1 MTVEELKVILELE
14 TKGFNKQ
21 AESAKRSLND
31 TEKAA
36 TSLKDKL
43 KKIFGGTFAGLS
55 TEANK
60 AKSSMANS
68 MSGIAKESEKVNSS
82 LGKVRSI
89 MRDLKI
95 SAFGGR
101 LSSGL
106 IDATAEAKSY
116 MQELVG
122 CEQAVSQLNEIL
134 KDCDPGSKEYAE
146 GSQKV
151 SEYTARINEL
161 TQKLESMPNFGT
173 HGLFQDT
180 GPISNIKTLKAQM
193 GGLRDYVSGIRSGF
207 TEVFQVTPVGR
218 FATRVGSAFT
228 GIKRFIIG
236 AKNDIGTFGKKILDV
251 GKHFGIFGRRAG
263 NAGSSVKNFI
273 KSALGIGSLVVLFNK
288 LKSAASEGFN
298 NLSQYSGRTSS
309 DLAMLRG
316 SLTQVKNSLATAFAP
331 ILTVIA
337 PIIQTFVNLI
347 TTACNALAMFFGA
360 LTGQKTVTVA
370 KAGLGDIAAGAGS
383 AADAT
388 GAANGAAEEY
398 QRTLMGFDQINKLDD
413 TSGSGGGSGGGGG
426 VGGGAGFSTA
436 EISTA
441 ASGWAER
448 VKEAWRNADFTDIG
462 SIIASKINSAM
473 DSINWTSIKEKCNK
487 VAKSIGTFINGFVAT
502 LDWGQVGYTLSQG
515 LITAV
520 DMISTFLQ
528 TVDWA
533 QIGRSVIQFIA
544 GIDWKGL
551 FASAAGLLGS
561 IAGGFAALIGGAI
574 SEAWAGVKAYFMPY
588 LNKDGVSIVDGIF
601 WGIVDGIKGIASWIK
616 KNIFDPFTKG
626 FKKAFGIS
634 SPSKEMKKLGGYLI
648 DGLLQ
653 GLKNNKITK
662 FFSGLVKDLG
672 KFFKNPVGSIK
683 IAIDKSVDKA
693 KTLYDSFKN
702 STVVKTLTSSL
713 TSAWNNAYGQ
723 YHSVYSRDVKKTL
736 YGGVDSSFTNTKVLY
751 DNVYSKE
758 VKINVK
764 GHLDSEAQKAYSVM
778 GAGTG
783 TWNMTITRGYAAGGG
798 LYSNGSWKPV
808 TQFAGGGVP
817 NAGQMFVAREAGPE
831 LVGTIGGHT
840 AVMNNDQI
848 VSSVAAGVAR
858 AVASVMGSIGGQTAV
873 VLEGDA
879 QNLFRVIRTEA
890 RNYVNATGRS
900 PFPV

>member
-1 MTVEELKVILELE
+1 MTVEELLVKIKADTTGLSDKAEGAKKSIKGISEEAEKVHKKLNLLGRLNWGGNNKTVNKYQREIDKTVKKIDNLKKQLNSLGDGAKAPTPAFKSLAKDIDQAKKKADEANDAVERMITAGKELGLSDKE
-14 TKGFNKQ
+14 ATTAAMQDKSWGASEKAYARLADLQKRMKALKASGGAFQESKEFISLNKQ
-21 AESAKRSLND
+21 ISSAN
-31 TEKAA
+31 EKLRELRR
-36 TSLKDKL
+36 LK
-43 KKIFGGTFAGLS
+43 
-55 TEANK
+55 
-60 AKSSMANS
+60 
-68 MSGIAKESEKVNSS
+68 
-82 LGKVRSI
+82 
-89 MRDLKI
+89 
-95 SAFGGR
+95 
-101 LSSGL
+101 
-106 IDATAEAKSY
+106 AEA
-116 MQELVG
+116 L
-122 CEQAVSQLNEIL
+122 
-134 KDCDPGSKEYAE
+134 
-146 GSQKV
+146 
-151 SEYTARINEL
+151 
-161 TQKLESMPNFGT
+161 
-173 HGLFQDT
+173 
-180 GPISNIKTLKAQM
+180 
-193 GGLRDYVSGIRSGF
+193 
-207 TEVFQVTPVGR
+207 
-218 FATRVGSAFT
+218 
-228 GIKRFIIG
+228 
-236 AKNDIGTFGKKILDV
+236 
-251 GKHFGIFGRRAG
+251 
-263 NAGSSVKNFI
+263 
-273 KSALGIGSLVVLFNK
+273 KSALTSGVKRFGSESVKSFGMAGNSMRKGIMTLLKYSLGLRGLFMVFSR
-288 LKSAASEGFN
+288 LKSAMKEGFG
-298 NLSQYSGRTSS
+298 NLAQFSGRTSA
-309 DLAMLRG
+309 DLAMLKG

-441 ASGWAER
+441 ASGWADR
-448 VKEAWRNADFTDIG
+448 VKEAWRNADFTEIG

-601 WGIVDGIKGIASWIK
+601 WGIVDGIKNIASWIK
-616 KNIFDPFTKG
+616 KNIFEPFIKG

-634 SPSKEMKKLGGYLI
+634 SPSKEMKKMGGHLI

-672 KFFKNPVGSIK
+672 KFFKNPVGTIK

-713 TSAWNNAYGQ
+713 TSAWDNAYSQ
-723 YHSVYSRDVKKTL
+723 YHSVYSRETKKTL
-736 YGGVDSSFTNTKVLY
+736 TGATQYTFSNMKAGYDSVVDKVKSVGLSGYYANQNAKDIVKAIALAAANTVVSIALNTIKGNADGGIFKNGRWQPVTTY
-751 DNVYSKE
+751 
-758 VKINVK
+758 
-764 GHLDSEAQKAYSVM
+764 
-778 GAGTG
+778 
-783 TWNMTITRGYAAGGG
+783 AGGG
-798 LYSNGSWKPV
+798 TPGM
-808 TQFAGGGVP
+808 
-817 NAGQMFVAREAGPE
+817 GQMFVAREAGPE

-858 AVASVMGSIGGQTAV
+858 AVASVMGSFSGSPTV

>member
-1 MTVEELKVILELE
+1 MTVEELLVKIRTDTTGLSD
-14 TKGFNKQ
+14 K
-21 AESAKRSLND
+21 AEGAK
-31 TEKAA
+31 K
-36 TSLKDKL
+36 SLKGISDEAEKVHKKLNLLGRVNWGGNNKTVNKYQREIDKTVKKIDNL
-43 KKIFGGTFAGLS
+43 KKELNSLGNGAKAPTPAFKSLTKDLENAKKKANEANDAVERMISAGRSAGLS
-55 TEANK
+55 DRDATNA
-60 AKSSMANS
+60 AMQDKSW
-68 MSGIAKESEKVNSS
+68 GESERAYARLADVQKRIRALKNSGGAYQDSKEFIS
-82 LGKVRSI
+82 LNKQISSANEKLREL
-89 MRDLKI
+89 RKLK
-95 SAFGGR
+95 
-101 LSSGL
+101 
-106 IDATAEAKSY
+106 AEA
-116 MQELVG
+116 L
-122 CEQAVSQLNEIL
+122 
-134 KDCDPGSKEYAE
+134 
-146 GSQKV
+146 
-151 SEYTARINEL
+151 
-161 TQKLESMPNFGT
+161 
-173 HGLFQDT
+173 
-180 GPISNIKTLKAQM
+180 
-193 GGLRDYVSGIRSGF
+193 
-207 TEVFQVTPVGR
+207 
-218 FATRVGSAFT
+218 
-228 GIKRFIIG
+228 
-236 AKNDIGTFGKKILDV
+236 
-251 GKHFGIFGRRAG
+251 
-263 NAGSSVKNFI
+263 
-273 KSALGIGSLVVLFNK
+273 KSALTSGVKRFGSESVKSFGQAGNSMRKGIMTLLKYSLGLRGLFMVFSR
-288 LKSAASEGFN
+288 LKSAMKEGFG
-298 NLSQYSGRTSS
+298 NLAQFSGRTSA
-309 DLAMLRG
+309 DLAMLKG

-360 LTGQKTVTVA
+360 LTGQKTVTIA
-370 KAGLGDIAAGAGS
+370 KSGLGDIAAGAGS

-413 TSGSGGGSGGGGG
+413 NSGSGGGSGGGGG

-441 ASGWAER
+441 ASGWVDR
-448 VKEAWRNADFTDIG
+448 VKEAWRNADFTEIG

-551 FASAAGLLGS
+551 FASAFGLLGS

-574 SEAWAGVKAYFMPY
+574 SEAWAGIKAYFMPY

-601 WGIVDGIKGIASWIK
+601 WGIVDGIKNIASWIK
-616 KNIFDPFTKG
+616 KNIFEPFIKG

-634 SPSKEMKKLGGYLI
+634 SPSKEMKKMGGYLI

-662 FFSGLVKDLG
+662 FFSNMVKDIA
-672 KFFKNPVGSIK
+672 KFFKDPIGSIK
-683 IAIDKSVDKA
+683 VAIDSGVNKA

-702 STVVKTLTSSL
+702 STVTKTLKESGSSVIRSVKTLFDSIVSN
-713 TSAWNNAYGQ
+713 SATKTVYG
-723 YHSVYSRDVKKTL
+723 
-736 YGGVDSSFTNTKVLY
+736 NTTRSMSDAKWY
-751 DNVYSKE
+751 FDNVYNKSATVTVYGE
-758 VKINVK
+758 AS
-764 GHLDSEAQKAYSVM
+764 HLKNAVN
-778 GAGTG
+778 GALKQAIRVGGGLSMWTQ
-783 TWNMTITRGYAAGGG
+783 AGGG
-798 LYSNGSWKPV
+798 VYTNGKWKPV
-808 TQFAGGGVP
+808 TAAATGGAF
-817 NAGQMFVAREAGPE
+817 NTGQMFVAREAGPE

-858 AVASVMGSIGGQTAV
+858 AVASVMGSGNGQMTV

-879 QNLFRVIRTEA
+879 KNLFRVVRTEA
-890 RNYVNATGRS
+890 QNFTNATGLT

>member
-1 MTVEELKVILELE
+1 MTVEELKVILQLE
-14 TKGFNKQ
+14 TKEFNRQ
-21 AESAKRSLND
+21 AEATKRSLND

-43 KKIFGGTFAGLS
+43 RNALGAAS
-55 TEANK
+55 
-60 AKSSMANS
+60 AKNSMANT
-68 MSGIAKESEKVNSS
+68 MSATAKECNKVNAS
-82 LGKVRSI
+82 LGRIKNI
-89 MRDLKI
+89 MKTLKQA
-95 SAFGGR
+95 AFAGR
-101 LSSGL
+101 LDAGL
-106 IDATAEAKSY
+106 IEATAEAKAY
-116 MQELVG
+116 MTELIG
-122 CEQAVSQLNEIL
+122 CQQAVEQLNEIL
-134 KDCDPGSKEYAE
+134 KDCDPGSEEYAE
-146 GSQKV
+146 GTQKV
-151 SEYTARINEL
+151 SEYTARIGEL
-161 TQKLESMPNFGT
+161 TQMLDSMPNFGS

-180 GPISNIKTLKAQM
+180 GQISNIRTLRAEM
-193 GGLRDYVSGIRSGF
+193 GGLRDFMRGVRGGF
-207 TEVFQVTPVGR
+207 AEVFQLTPVGR

-228 GIKRFIIG
+228 GIKRFIVG
-236 AKNDIGTFGKKILDV
+236 AKNDIGAFGKRVLDA
-251 GKHFGIFGRRAG
+251 GKHFAGFGRHASGAG
-263 NAGSSVKNFI
+263 ASVKNFI
-273 KSALGIGSLVVLFNK
+273 KSALGIGSLIVLFNK

-298 NLSQYSGRTSS
+298 NLSQFSGRTSA
-309 DLAMLRG
+309 DLAMLKG

-441 ASGWAER
+441 ASGWADR
-448 VKEAWRNADFTDIG
+448 VKEAWRNADFTEIG

-473 DSINWTSIKEKCNK
+473 DSINWTAIKEKCNK

-574 SEAWAGVKAYFMPY
+574 SEAWAGIKAYFMPY
-588 LNKDGVSIVDGIF
+588 LNKDGVSIVDGIL
-601 WGIVDGIKGIASWIK
+601 WGIVDGIKNIASWIK
-616 KNIFDPFTKG
+616 KNIFEPFIKG

-634 SPSKEMKKLGGYLI
+634 SPSKEMKKMGGFLI
-648 DGLLQ
+648 DGLLN

-713 TSAWNNAYGQ
+713 TSAWDNAYSQ
-723 YHSVYSRDVKKTL
+723 YHSVYSRETKKTL
-736 YGGVDSSFTNTKVLY
+736 TGATQYTFTNMKAGYDSVVDKVKSVGLSGY
-751 DNVYSKE
+751 YANQNAKDI
-758 VKINVK
+758 VKAIALAAANTVVSIALNTIK
-764 GHLDSEAQKAYSVM
+764 GNADGGIFKNGRWQPVTTY
-778 GAGTG
+778 
-783 TWNMTITRGYAAGGG
+783 AGGG
-798 LYSNGSWKPV
+798 TP
-808 TQFAGGGVP
+808 GV
-817 NAGQMFVAREAGPE
+817 GQMFVAREAGPE

-858 AVASVMGSIGGQTAV
+858 AVASVMGSFSGSPTV

>member
-1 MTVEELKVILELE
+1 MTVEELLVKIRTDTTGLSD
-14 TKGFNKQ
+14 K
-21 AESAKRSLND
+21 AEGAK
-31 TEKAA
+31 K
-36 TSLKDKL
+36 SLKGISDEAEKVHKKLNLLGRVNWGGNNKTVNKYQREIDKTVKKIDNL
-43 KKIFGGTFAGLS
+43 KKELNSLGNGAKAPTPAFKSLTKDLENAKKKANEANDAVERMISAGRSAGLS
-55 TEANK
+55 DRDATNA
-60 AKSSMANS
+60 AMQDKSW
-68 MSGIAKESEKVNSS
+68 GESERAYARLADVQKRIRALKNSGGAYQDSKEFIS
-82 LGKVRSI
+82 LNKQISSANEKLREL
-89 MRDLKI
+89 RKLK
-95 SAFGGR
+95 
-101 LSSGL
+101 
-106 IDATAEAKSY
+106 AEA
-116 MQELVG
+116 L
-122 CEQAVSQLNEIL
+122 
-134 KDCDPGSKEYAE
+134 
-146 GSQKV
+146 
-151 SEYTARINEL
+151 
-161 TQKLESMPNFGT
+161 
-173 HGLFQDT
+173 
-180 GPISNIKTLKAQM
+180 
-193 GGLRDYVSGIRSGF
+193 
-207 TEVFQVTPVGR
+207 
-218 FATRVGSAFT
+218 
-228 GIKRFIIG
+228 
-236 AKNDIGTFGKKILDV
+236 
-251 GKHFGIFGRRAG
+251 
-263 NAGSSVKNFI
+263 
-273 KSALGIGSLVVLFNK
+273 KSALTSGVKRFGSESVKSFGQAGNSMRKGIMTLLKYSLGLRGLFMVFSR
-288 LKSAASEGFN
+288 LKSAMKEGFG
-298 NLSQYSGRTSS
+298 NLAQFSGRTSA
-309 DLAMLRG
+309 DLAMLKG

-370 KAGLGDIAAGAGS
+370 KSGLGDIAAGAGS

-413 TSGSGGGSGGGGG
+413 NSGSGGGSGGGGG
-426 VGGGAGFSTA
+426 VGEGAGFSTA

-441 ASGWAER
+441 ASGWADR
-448 VKEAWRNADFTDIG
+448 VKEAWRNADFTEIG
-462 SIIASKINSAM
+462 SILASKINSAM

-601 WGIVDGIKGIASWIK
+601 WGIVDGIKNIASWIK
-616 KNIFDPFTKG
+616 KNIFDPFING

-634 SPSKEMKKLGGYLI
+634 SPSKEMKKMGGYLI

-662 FFSGLVKDLG
+662 FFSSLVKGIG
-672 KFFKNPVGSIK
+672 KFFKDPVGTVK
-683 IAIDKSVDKA
+683 VAVDKGVENA
-693 KTLYDSFKN
+693 KKLWEGFKNGSVTKTLKESGSATIRSVKTVYDSIVSN
-702 STVVKTLTSSL
+702 TAVKTLKGNTYQSMKD
-713 TSAWNNAYGQ
+713 AKW
-723 YHSVYSRDVKKTL
+723 YS
-736 YGGVDSSFTNTKVLY
+736 
-751 DNVYSKE
+751 DNVYSKSAT
-758 VKINVK
+758 VSLY
-764 GHLDSEAQKAYSVM
+764 GSVSSAAERVYTIVRGVANTVTNIAL
-778 GAGTG
+778 GA
-783 TWNMTITRGYAAGGG
+783 IRGIATGG
-798 LYSNGSWKPV
+798 LYSNGSWKPI
-808 TQFAGGGVP
+808 TAAAGGGSFSM
-817 NAGQMFVAREAGPE
+817 GQMFVAREAGPE

-858 AVASVMGSIGGQTAV
+858 AVASVMGSGNGQTTV

-879 QNLFRVIRTEA
+879 KNLFRVVRTEA
-890 RNYVNATGRS
+890 QNFTNATGLT

>member
-1 MTVEELKVILELE
+1 MTVEELKVILQLE
-14 TKGFNKQ
+14 TKEFNRQ
-21 AESAKRSLND
+21 AEATKRSLND

-43 KKIFGGTFAGLS
+43 RNALGGAS
-55 TEANK
+55 VKN
-60 AKSSMANS
+60 SMANA
-68 MSGIAKESEKVNSS
+68 MSSTAKECDKVNAS
-82 LGKVRSI
+82 LGRVKNI
-89 MRDLKI
+89 MKTLKQA
-95 SAFGGR
+95 AFAGR
-101 LSSGL
+101 LDAGL
-106 IDATAEAKSY
+106 IEATSEAKSY
-116 MQELVG
+116 MQELIG
-122 CEQAVSQLNEIL
+122 CQQAVEQLNEIL
-134 KDCDPGSKEYAE
+134 KDCDPGSEEYSE

-151 SEYTARINEL
+151 AEYTARIDEL
-161 TQKLESMPNFGT
+161 TKKLDGMPNFGS

-180 GPISNIKTLKAQM
+180 GQISNIRTLKAEM
-193 GGLRDYVSGIRSGF
+193 SGLRDYMRGIRSGF

-228 GIKRFIIG
+228 GVKRFIIG
-236 AKNDIGTFGKKILDV
+236 AKNDIGAFGKKVLDA

-263 NAGSSVKNFI
+263 GAGTGVKNFI
-273 KSALGIGSLVVLFNK
+273 KSALGIGTLVVLFNK

-413 TSGSGGGSGGGGG
+413 NSGSGGGGGGAGG

-441 ASGWAER
+441 ASGWADR
-448 VKEAWRNADFTDIG
+448 VKEAWKNADFTEIG

-473 DSINWTSIKEKCNK
+473 DKINWNSIKEKCNK
-487 VAKSIGTFINGFVAT
+487 VAKSIGTFINGFVAE
-502 LDWGQVGYTLSQG
+502 LDWGKVGYTLSQG

-528 TVDWA
+528 TVDWG
-533 QIGRSVIQFIA
+533 QIGRSVVQFIA

-551 FASAAGLLGS
+551 FASATNLLGS

-574 SEAWAGVKAYFMPY
+574 SEAWKGIKEYFTPY
-588 LNKDGVSIVDGIF
+588 LRKDGVSIVDGIF
-601 WGIVDGIKGIASWIK
+601 WGIVDAIKGIGSWII
-616 KNIFDPFTKG
+616 KNIFQPFIRG

-634 SPSKEMKKLGGYLI
+634 SPSKEMKKMGGYII
-648 DGLLQ
+648 DGLLK
-653 GLKNNKITK
+653 GLKDTWKKITS
-662 FFSGLVKDLG
+662 FFTDGVKKLG
-672 KFFKNPVGSIK
+672 KFFKNPIGSIK
-683 IAIDKSVDKA
+683 VAIDKGVNKA

-702 STVVKTLTSSL
+702 KT
-713 TSAWNNAYGQ
+713 
-723 YHSVYSRDVKKTL
+723 
-736 YGGVDSSFTNTKVLY
+736 
-751 DNVYSKE
+751 
-758 VKINVK
+758 
-764 GHLDSEAQKAYSVM
+764 
-778 GAGTG
+778 
-783 TWNMTITRGYAAGGG
+783 
-798 LYSNGSWKPV
+798 
-808 TQFAGGGVP
+808 
-817 NAGQMFVAREAGPE
+817 
-831 LVGTIGGHT
+831 
-840 AVMNNDQI
+840 
-848 VSSVAAGVAR
+848 
-858 AVASVMGSIGGQTAV
+858 
-873 VLEGDA
+873 
-879 QNLFRVIRTEA
+879 
-890 RNYVNATGRS
+890 NYL
-900 PFPV
+900 